1 MVYELKDTEK
11 AAPLFEG
18 WQESMIWS
26 CLQKIM
32 GKIYADSPE
41 HPVSAMALLAGLKEG
56 NTDPSNEEGKE
67 KIYLLVRQMSDKFRE
82 ENGTIICRELLG
94 LLEREDSARP
104 ERRTEEYYA
113 ARPCSRLV
121 ASAARIIEENLL
133 FTDEEKC
140 HTIASDI

>member
-41 HPVSAMALLAGLKEG
+41 HPVSAMALLADFCFCWEAGRRAC
-56 NTDPSNEEGKE
+56 P
-67 KIYLLVRQMSDKFRE
+67 V
-82 ENGTIICRELLG
+82 LG
-94 LLEREDSARP
+94 CSA
-104 ERRTEEYYA
+104 Y
-113 ARPCSRLV
+113 V
-121 ASAARIIEENLL
+121 G
-133 FTDEEKC
+133 FGV
-140 HTIASDI
+140 